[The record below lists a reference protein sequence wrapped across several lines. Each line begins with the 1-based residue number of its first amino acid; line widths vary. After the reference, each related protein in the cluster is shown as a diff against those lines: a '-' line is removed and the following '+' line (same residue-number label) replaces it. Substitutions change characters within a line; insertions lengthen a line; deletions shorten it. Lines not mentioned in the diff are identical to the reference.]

1 MGGNILMLKIQ
12 APSAAVAN
20 VNVSQTISIPKQKG
34 WIRYNEVVDL
44 PQEGEK
50 YETVYK
56 LA

>member
-1 MGGNILMLKIQ
+1 MCGEIGL